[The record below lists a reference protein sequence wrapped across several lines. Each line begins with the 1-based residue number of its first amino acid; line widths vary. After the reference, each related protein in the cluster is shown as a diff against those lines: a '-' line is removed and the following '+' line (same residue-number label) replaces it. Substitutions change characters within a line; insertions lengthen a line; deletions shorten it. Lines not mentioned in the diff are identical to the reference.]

1 MTQAVPVRRAVRRP
15 ASTGRS
21 WQATGRGLG
30 AYLYVAPALAILALF
45 TYWPMLRTV
54 ELSLFRWN
62 LIAPVRTFVGTEN
75 YRTLAQ
81 SAEFWGAVVTTLK
94 YFGAVLPLAAGGP
107 LLVAVFLVALPRHV
121 QSLFKLALFSPS
133 IVSFAVGSMVWL
145 WILNPIHGVANRTL
159 ALLGLSGR
167 SWLSDP
173 DWALWAIVVLMAWKS
188 FGYNL
193 VIYLAGLATIPSE
206 YLDAAATDGA
216 SGWQTF
222 RHITWPILSPTTMFV
237 AVSTLVA
244 TAQHT
249 FTPIHILTGGGPARS
264 TTNLVYLVY
273 DYGFQFFQTGL
284 ASAVAV
290 VMFVAFLGATW
301 AQFRLL
307 ERFVHYEG

>member
-1 MTQAVPVRRAVRRP
+1 MTRAQAAGWALRRP
-15 ASTGRS
+15 RS
-21 WQATGRGLG
+21 WEATGRGPLG
-30 AYLYVAPALAILALF
+30 YLYAIPALVVLLVF
-45 TYWPMLRTV
+45 TYWPVLRTV

-62 LIAPVRTFVGTEN
+62 LIAPTRTYLGLEN
-75 YRTLAQ
+75 YRDLAR
-81 SAEFWGAVVTTLK
+81 SAEFWGAVWTTLK
-94 YFGAVLPLAAGGP
+94 YFGAVLPLAAGVP
-107 LLVAVFLVALPRHV
+107 LAVAVCLLALSRRLQPV
-121 QSLFKLALFSPS
+121 LKLALFSPS
-133 IVSFAVGSMVWL
+133 VVSFAVGSMVWL
-145 WILNPIHGVANRTL
+145 WILNPIHGVANRAL
-159 ALLGLSGR
+159 ALAGLPGR

-193 VIYLAGLATIPSE
+193 VIYLAGLAAIPAE
-206 YLDAAATDGA
+206 YLDAAAADGA
-216 SGWQTF
+216 SAWQTF
-222 RHITWPILSPTTMFV
+222 RHVVWPLLSPTTLFV
-237 AVSTLVA
+237 GLSTLIA

-249 FTPIHILTGGGPARS
+249 FTPIQILTAGGPNRS
-264 TTNLVYLVY
+264 TTNLVYLIY